1 MIKPSE
7 LQYYHLRWIAALIW
21 SVAAFIT
28 ITLYQLH
35 ADIDTDIRHHLVE
48 QSQAATQAI
57 NKRLAELSQK
67 TELLAAA
74 INQKQRNDKELRH
87 LITQSVMTTQ
97 GAHRGGV
104 ALSLIHI

>member
-35 ADIDTDIRHHLVE
+35 
-48 QSQAATQAI
+48 
-57 NKRLAELSQK
+57 
-67 TELLAAA
+67 
-74 INQKQRNDKELRH
+74 
-87 LITQSVMTTQ
+87 
-97 GAHRGGV
+97 
-104 ALSLIHI
+104 LSLIHI